1 MNILA
6 TMALRRA
13 LGRLNSVH
21 SRAAGKVPARAGG
34 SASKLA
40 SEPIVIAGPINRYM
54 FLQGR
59 NWAIEMVASLRA
71 APIELVIERLTGATA
86 GRPSSY
92 AAGIEAVIV
101 ELRNADAIDQ
111 REDEN
116 LTRQVGSEQ

>member
-13 LGRLNSVH
+13 LGRQNSVQ
-21 SRAAGKVPARAGG
+21 SRV
-34 SASKLA
+34 ASKTPA
-40 SEPIVIAGPINRYM
+40 QAGSEAPRPMLEPTVIAGPINRYM

-71 APIELVIERLTGATA
+71 APVELVVERLTGATA
-86 GRPSSY
+86 GRPGSY
-92 AAGIEAVIV
+92 AAGIDSVIV
-101 ELRNADAIDQ
+101 ELKNADATDQ

-116 LTRQVGSEQ
+116 LTRQAGRKE